1 MGGKKSFGLIL
12 FPVTVSH
19 LLDANT
25 ATLPNTFA
33 LDSGPNSYPIL
44 SNVGVKVSTVMYIL

>member
-1 MGGKKSFGLIL
+1 MGGKKSVDLIL
-12 FPVTVSH
+12 FPAIGSH

-44 SNVGVKVSTVMYIL
+44 SNVGVKVFTVMYIL